1 MHRMLSAH
9 CPRHGRNVLLTAA
22 QIHGVESSERGHLV
36 RWTCTC
42 GTRGTTSIPAPR
54 TPI

>member
-1 MHRMLSAH
+1 MLSTH
-9 CPRHGRNVLLTAA
+9 CPRHGRTVLLTAA

-42 GTRGTTSIPAPR
+42 GTHGTTTFPR
-54 TPI
+54 RRATI